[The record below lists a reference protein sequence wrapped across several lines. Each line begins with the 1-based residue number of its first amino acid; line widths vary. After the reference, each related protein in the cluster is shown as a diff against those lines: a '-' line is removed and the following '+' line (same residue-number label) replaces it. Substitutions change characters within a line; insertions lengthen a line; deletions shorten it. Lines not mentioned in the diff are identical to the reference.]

1 MDWLKLDNKGIL
13 RGSLAQS
20 DYTTQLIWI
29 KMLAMANETRDRDG
43 YLRYAIGKPYSL
55 EYIAQICNVT
65 MAELENAIDLFEDD
79 VRAGKSRIQFAE
91 DGSIF
96 LSNWNYYQ
104 TSSEKRIAKQ
114 IAIAKAKQTKR
125 TADNVI
131 VGLGRTVNELT
142 SAVKDLKNNKEK

>member
-1 MDWLKLDNKGIL
+1 
-13 RGSLAQS
+13 
-20 DYTTQLIWI
+20 
-29 KMLAMANETRDRDG
+29 
-43 YLRYAIGKPYSL
+43 
-55 EYIAQICNVT
+55 